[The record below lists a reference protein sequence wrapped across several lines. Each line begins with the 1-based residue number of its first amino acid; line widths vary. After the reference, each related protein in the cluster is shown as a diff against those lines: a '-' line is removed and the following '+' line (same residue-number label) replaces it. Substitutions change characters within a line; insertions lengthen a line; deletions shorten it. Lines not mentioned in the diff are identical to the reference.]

1 LKRLGFAA
9 AALALAGC
17 GGGGSHGLGPGD
29 VRQLEQLAVG
39 RAGGQVLTVA
49 WSPNGKRIAA
59 GGPNGIVIVDP
70 QSGRSHLLLHTATQV
85 WGVAWDRD
93 GTKLAAATEDGKV
106 WISPLHVYQP
116 GRNVAPAF
124 SVDWSPDGKLA
135 IGYGGG
141 TVRVIARDGNDHT
154 YTSHT
159 AEVIAV
165 AWSHAGDR
173 LASGSIDATVR
184 IGDGHRERF
193 GEPSGADVNGVAW
206 SPDDEKLAAANQD
219 GIVRVWDVG
228 DRKIVLRLRG
238 HEGWTRGVAWSP
250 NGKLLLTSGA
260 DGTARLWDA
269 ESGKELRSVKAGA
282 SEAWAVAW
290 SPDGQR
296 FATGDGDGSV
306 RIWGVR

>member
-1 LKRLGFAA
+1 MKRL
-9 AALALAGC
+9 ALAPVLLFLAGC
-17 GGGGSHGLGPGD
+17 GGHATGLGPGD
-29 VRQLEQLAVG
+29 AGKVEQLAHTRV
-39 RAGGQVLTVA
+39 GGQVLSVA
-49 WSPNGKRIAA
+49 WSPDGKHIAVGA
-59 GGPNGIVIVDP
+59 PKGMFLVQN
-70 QSGRSHLLLHTATQV
+70 RSWVTTLQLATPSQI
-85 WGVAWDRD
+85 WGVAWNRET
-93 GTKLAAATEDGKV
+93 TKLAAATEDGLV
-106 WISPLHVYQP
+106 WVDPDGEYKP
-116 GRNVAPAF
+116 GKNVAPAF
-124 SVDWSPDGKLA
+124 SVSWSPDGKLA

-141 TVRVIARDGNDHT
+141 TVRVIGGKTFA
-154 YTSHT
+154 SHT

-165 AWSHAGDR
+165 AWSHDGDR

-184 IGDGHRERF
+184 IVDGMPVRF
-193 GEPSGADVNGVAW
+193 GEPSGADVNGLAW
-206 SPDDEKLAAANQD
+206 SPDDERLATANQD
-219 GIVRVWDVG
+219 GVVRVWDVG

-269 ESGKELRSVKAGA
+269 DSGKELRSVKAGA